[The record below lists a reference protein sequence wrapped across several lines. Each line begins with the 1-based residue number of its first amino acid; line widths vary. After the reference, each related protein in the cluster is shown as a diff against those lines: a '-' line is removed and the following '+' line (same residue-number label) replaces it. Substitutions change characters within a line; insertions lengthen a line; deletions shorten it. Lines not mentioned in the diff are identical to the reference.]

1 MSDHS
6 VYLYA
11 IGDAALADSDVLA
24 ETTGVDAVPVRTV
37 VEGPLA
43 AVVAS
48 VDRDRFSEQS
58 IRARLEDLEWVEKLA
73 RTHHE
78 VVDRIARNHPIAPVR
93 MATVYLNDAGVH
105 ELLRDHRSELAA
117 TLDRVRGRSEWGV
130 KGYAAPANEASAAE
144 LEASAPDAPGTS
156 YLMRRRA
163 ERDRAAHRRERV
175 AEAAEKLHQEF
186 AALAVDSRVYPPQDP
201 RLTGRRDEMILNA
214 AYLVDEAGAALLARR
229 VNAATDDEL
238 RLELTGP
245 WAPYSFT
252 SLGES

>member
-11 IGDAALADSDVLA
+11 IGDAALADSHVLA
-24 ETTGVDAVPVRTV
+24 ETTGVEAVPVRTV

-78 VVDRIARNHPIAPVR
+78 VVDRVARNHPIAPVR
-93 MATVYLNDAGVH
+93 MATVYLNDAGVR
-105 ELLRDHRSELAA
+105 ELLGDHRSELAA

-144 LEASAPDAPGTS
+144 LEASASDAPGTS
-156 YLMRRRA
+156 YLMRRLA

-201 RLTGRRDEMILNA
+201 RLTGRRQEMILNA
-214 AYLVDEAGAALLARR
+214 AYLVDEAGAALLAER

-252 SLGES
+252 SLEES

>member
-1 MSDHS
+1 MNDHS

-11 IGDAALADSDVLA
+11 IGDAALADSDALA
-24 ETTGVDAVPVRTV
+24 YSTGVEAGPLRTI

-48 VDRDRFSEQS
+48 VDRNQFSEQS
-58 IRARLEDLEWVEKLA
+58 LHAHLEDLEWVEKLA

-78 VVDRIARNHPIAPVR
+78 VVDRIAQNHSIAPVR
-93 MATVYLNDAGVH
+93 MATVYLTDDGIR
-105 ELLRDHRSELAA
+105 ELLQSRCSELAA

-130 KGYAAPANEASAAE
+130 KGYAAPVDEASTPE
-144 LEASAPDAPGTS
+144 RDASSSDTPGTS

-163 ERDRAAHRRERV
+163 QRDRSAHRRERLATV
-175 AEAAEKLHQEF
+175 AEKLHEEF

-201 RLTGRRDEMILNA
+201 RLTGRRDEMVLNA
-214 AYLVDEAGAALLARR
+214 AYLVDEAGAALLARL
-229 VNAATDDEL
+229 VDAAPEEL
-238 RLELTGP
+238 QLELTGP

-252 SLGES
+252 NLEAT